1 MRFIA
6 ILHRN
11 MEKAMRHVHPPITL
25 TPIIINKGYHVAV
38 CRPSDDINRK
48 TWRTSMDTI
57 SPEDTTISVAFFG
70 AFIRMALLLHKHLAR
85 SAVA

>member
-6 ILHRN
+6 TLKRN
-11 MEKAMRHVHPPITL
+11 MEKAMHHVRPPITF
-25 TPIIINKGYHVAV
+25 TPIIIYKGCHMAV
-38 CRPSDDINRK
+38 YRPSDDINRK

-57 SPEDTTISVAFFG
+57 SPEDTTIRVAFFG
-70 AFIRMALLLHKHLAR
+70 AFIRMALLLHKHLTR

>member
-6 ILHRN
+6 TLQRN
-11 MEKAMRHVHPPITL
+11 METAMRHVRPPITL
-25 TPIIINKGYHVAV
+25 TPIIIYKGCHMAV
-38 CRPSDDINRK
+38 SQPSDDINRK

>member
-6 ILHRN
+6 TLQRN
-11 MEKAMRHVHPPITL
+11 MEKAMRHVRPPITF
-25 TPIIINKGYHVAV
+25 TPIIIYKGCHMAV
-38 CRPSDDINRK
+38 YRPSDDINRK

-57 SPEDTTISVAFFG
+57 NPEDTTISVAFFG
-70 AFIRMALLLHKHLAR
+70 AFIRMALLLHKHLTR

>member
-1 MRFIA
+1 MRFIVT
-6 ILHRN
+6 LHRN
-11 MEKAMRHVHPPITL
+11 MEKAMRHVRPPITL
-25 TPIIINKGYHVAV
+25 TPIIIFKGGHVAV

-70 AFIRMALLLHKHLAR
+70 AFIRMALLLHKHLTR

>member
-6 ILHRN
+6 NLQRN
-11 MEKAMRHVHPPITL
+11 MDKAIRHVRPPITL
-25 TPIIINKGYHVAV
+25 IPIIIYRGGHMTV

-57 SPEDTTISVAFFG
+57 SPEDTTIGVAFFG
-70 AFIRMALLLHKHLAR
+70 AFIRMALLLHKHLTR
-85 SAVA
+85 STVA

>member
-6 ILHRN
+6 TLKRN
-11 MEKAMRHVHPPITL
+11 MEKAMRHVRPPSTL
-25 TPIIINKGYHVAV
+25 TPIIIFKGGHVAV

-70 AFIRMALLLHKHLAR
+70 AFIRMALLLHKHLTR

>member
-6 ILHRN
+6 TLQRN
-11 MEKAMRHVHPPITL
+11 MEKAMRHVHPPITF
-25 TPIIINKGYHVAV
+25 TPIIIYRRGHVAV
-38 CRPSDDINRK
+38 YRPSDDINRK
-48 TWRTSMDTI
+48 TWGTSMDTI

>member
-1 MRFIA
+1 M
-6 ILHRN
+6 
-11 MEKAMRHVHPPITL
+11 
-25 TPIIINKGYHVAV
+25 AV

-57 SPEDTTISVAFFG
+57 SPEDTTMSVAFFG
-70 AFIRMALLLHKHLAR
+70 AFIRMVLLLHKHLTR

>member
-6 ILHRN
+6 TLQRN
-11 MEKAMRHVHPPITL
+11 MEKAMRHARPPITL
-25 TPIIINKGYHVAV
+25 TPIIIYKGCHMAV

-57 SPEDTTISVAFFG
+57 SPEDTTMSVAFFG
-70 AFIRMALLLHKHLAR
+70 AFIRMALLRHKHLAR

>member
-1 MRFIA
+1 MAVYR
-6 ILHRN
+6 
-11 MEKAMRHVHPPITL
+11 PP
-25 TPIIINKGYHVAV
+25 
-38 CRPSDDINRK
+38 DDINRK

>member
-6 ILHRN
+6 TLQRN
-11 MEKAMRHVHPPITL
+11 MEKAMRHVRPSITF
-25 TPIIINKGYHVAV
+25 TPIIIYRGGHMAV
-38 CRPSDDINRK
+38 YRPSDDISRK

>member
-6 ILHRN
+6 TLHRN
-11 MEKAMRHVHPPITL
+11 MEKAMRHVRPPITL
-25 TPIIINKGYHVAV
+25 TPIIIFKGCHVAV
-38 CRPSDDINRK
+38 CRASDDINRK

-70 AFIRMALLLHKHLAR
+70 AFIRMALLLHKHLTR

>member
-6 ILHRN
+6 TLQRN
-11 MEKAMRHVHPPITL
+11 MDKAIRHVRPPFTS
-25 TPIIINKGYHVAV
+25 TPIIIFKGCHVAV

-57 SPEDTTISVAFFG
+57 SPEDTTIGVAFFG
-70 AFIRMALLLHKHLAR
+70 AFIRMVLLLHKHLTR

>member
-6 ILHRN
+6 TLQRN
-11 MEKAMRHVHPPITL
+11 MEKAMRHVRPPITF
-25 TPIIINKGYHVAV
+25 TPIIIYRGGHMAV

-57 SPEDTTISVAFFG
+57 NPEDTTISVAFFG
-70 AFIRMALLLHKHLAR
+70 AFIRMALLLHKHLTR

>member
-6 ILHRN
+6 TLQRN
-11 MEKAMRHVHPPITL
+11 MEKAMRHARPPITL
-25 TPIIINKGYHVAV
+25 TPIIIYRGGHVAV

>member
-6 ILHRN
+6 TPHRN
-11 MEKAMRHVHPPITL
+11 MEKAMRHVRPPITL
-25 TPIIINKGYHVAV
+25 TPIIIYRGGHMAV
-38 CRPSDDINRK
+38 YRPPEDINRK

-70 AFIRMALLLHKHLAR
+70 AFIRMVLLLHKHLTR

>member
-6 ILHRN
+6 TLKRN
-11 MEKAMRHVHPPITL
+11 MEKAMRHVLPPITL
-25 TPIIINKGYHVAV
+25 TPIIIYKGCHMAV
-38 CRPSDDINRK
+38 SQPSDDINRK

-70 AFIRMALLLHKHLAR
+70 AFIRMALLLHKHLTR

>member
-6 ILHRN
+6 TLHRN
-11 MEKAMRHVHPPITL
+11 MEKAMRHIHPPITF
-25 TPIIINKGYHVAV
+25 TPVIIYRRGHVAV
-38 CRPSDDINRK
+38 YRPSDDINRK

-57 SPEDTTISVAFFG
+57 SPEDTTTSVAFFG
-70 AFIRMALLLHKHLAR
+70 AFNRMALLLHKHLAR

>member
-6 ILHRN
+6 TLHRN
-11 MEKAMRHVHPPITL
+11 MEKAIRHVRPPITL
-25 TPIIINKGYHVAV
+25 TPIIIFKGCHVAV

-70 AFIRMALLLHKHLAR
+70 AFIRMALLLHKHLTR

>member
-6 ILHRN
+6 TLQRN
-11 MEKAMRHVHPPITL
+11 MDKAMRHIHPPITFI
-25 TPIIINKGYHVAV
+25 PIIIYRRGHVAV
-38 CRPSDDINRK
+38 YRPSDDINRK

-70 AFIRMALLLHKHLAR
+70 AFIRMDLLLHKHLTR

>member
-6 ILHRN
+6 TLHRN
-11 MEKAMRHVHPPITL
+11 MEKAMRHVHPPITF
-25 TPIIINKGYHVAV
+25 TPIIIYRGGHVAV
-38 CRPSDDINRK
+38 CQPSDDINRK

-70 AFIRMALLLHKHLAR
+70 AFIRMALLLHKHLTR

>member
-1 MRFIA
+1 M
-6 ILHRN
+6 
-11 MEKAMRHVHPPITL
+11 
-25 TPIIINKGYHVAV
+25 AV

>member
-11 MEKAMRHVHPPITL
+11 MEKAMRHVHPPITFI
-25 TPIIINKGYHVAV
+25 PIIIYRRGHVAV
-38 CRPSDDINRK
+38 CQPSDDINRK

>member
-11 MEKAMRHVHPPITL
+11 MEKAMRHIHPPITFI
-25 TPIIINKGYHVAV
+25 PIIIYRRGHVAV
-38 CRPSDDINRK
+38 YRPSDDINRK

-57 SPEDTTISVAFFG
+57 SPEDTTTSVAFFG

>member
-6 ILHRN
+6 TLKRN
-11 MEKAMRHVHPPITL
+11 MEKAMRHVRPPITF
-25 TPIIINKGYHVAV
+25 TPIIIYKGCHMAV
-38 CRPSDDINRK
+38 YRPPEDINRK

-57 SPEDTTISVAFFG
+57 SPEDTTASVAFFG
-70 AFIRMALLLHKHLAR
+70 AFIRMALLLHKHLTR

>member
-6 ILHRN
+6 TLKRN
-11 MEKAMRHVHPPITL
+11 MEKAMRHVRPPITI
-25 TPIIINKGYHVAV
+25 TPIIIYKGCHMAV
-38 CRPSDDINRK
+38 YRPPEDINRK

-70 AFIRMALLLHKHLAR
+70 AFIRMALLLHKHLTR

>member
-6 ILHRN
+6 TLKRN
-11 MEKAMRHVHPPITL
+11 MDKAIRHVRPPFTIR
-25 TPIIINKGYHVAV
+25 PIIIYRGCHVAV

-48 TWRTSMDTI
+48 TWRTNMDTI

-70 AFIRMALLLHKHLAR
+70 AFIRMDLLLHKHLTR

>member
-6 ILHRN
+6 TLQRN
-11 MEKAMRHVHPPITL
+11 MEKAMRHVHPPITFI
-25 TPIIINKGYHVAV
+25 PIIIYRRGHVAV
-38 CRPSDDINRK
+38 CQPSDDINRK

>member
-6 ILHRN
+6 TLKRN
-11 MEKAMRHVHPPITL
+11 MEKAMRHVRPPFTL
-25 TPIIINKGYHVAV
+25 TPIIIYRGGHMAV

-70 AFIRMALLLHKHLAR
+70 AFIRMALLLHKHLTR

>member
-11 MEKAMRHVHPPITL
+11 MEKAMRHIHPPITFI
-25 TPIIINKGYHVAV
+25 PIIIYRRGHVAV
-38 CRPSDDINRK
+38 YRPSDDINRK

-57 SPEDTTISVAFFG
+57 SPEDTTTSVAFFG
-70 AFIRMALLLHKHLAR
+70 AFIRMALLLHKHLTR

>member
-6 ILHRN
+6 TLHRN
-11 MEKAMRHVHPPITL
+11 MEKATRHVRPPITL
-25 TPIIINKGYHVAV
+25 TPIIIYRGGHVAA

-48 TWRTSMDTI
+48 TWRTNMDTI

-70 AFIRMALLLHKHLAR
+70 AFIRMDLLLHKHLTR